1 MNIKKHIL
9 LLIPALAALGNF
21 SCERDA
27 DLDLPDGQGQ
37 FLIVEGNIDDVN
49 SRQMIRLH
57 RSGSY
62 NDTQRDQ
69 PVSGAT
75 VSVSDGTT
83 EYFFTESSPNGNYI
97 NHEIG
102 GNLKSDNYYLTIK
115 DNNRTYTAR
124 SELLPVPQIDSVT
137 ARVNSLSGLGII
149 DKAYYDVYIHF
160 RNLPVSGNYYLV
172 NLYVNN
178 KIKTYTPPQK
188 AVLSDLDQK
197 NYVSLYTR
205 TIRGEDV
212 RKGDTLTLEM
222 RSISR
227 MQYDFY
233 SNFIFQT
240 GLSGNPFASAPPAN
254 LPTNMSKGALGFF
267 QVSRVS
273 AAQMIF

>member
-1 MNIKKHIL
+1 MNMKKYIFL
-9 LLIPALAALGNF
+9 LLTAAAPLSNV

-27 DLDLPDGQGQ
+27 DLNLPDGQGKY
-37 FLIVEGNIDDVN
+37 LVVEGNLDDRDN
-49 SRQMIRLH
+49 RQIITLH

-62 NDTQRDQ
+62 YDAERGE
-69 PVSGAT
+69 PVTGAV

-83 EYFFTESSPNGNYI
+83 NYVFTESSQKGDYM
-97 NHEIG
+97 NHELG
-102 GNLKSDNYYLTIK
+102 SNLKYENYYLTII

-124 SELLPVPQIDSVT
+124 SFLMPVPQIDSVT
-137 ARVNSLSGLGII
+137 TRVNTLSGLGTKG
-149 DKAYYDVYIHF
+149 KAYYDIYIHF

-178 KIKTYTPPQK
+178 RIKTYTPPQK
-188 AVLSDLDQK
+188 AVLSDLDQR
-197 NYVSLYTR
+197 NYVSIYTR
-205 TIRGEDV
+205 TIRGDEV

-222 RSISR
+222 SSISR
-227 MQYDFY
+227 LQYDFY
-233 SNFIFQT
+233 SNFLLQT

-273 AAQMIF
+273 KAQMVF